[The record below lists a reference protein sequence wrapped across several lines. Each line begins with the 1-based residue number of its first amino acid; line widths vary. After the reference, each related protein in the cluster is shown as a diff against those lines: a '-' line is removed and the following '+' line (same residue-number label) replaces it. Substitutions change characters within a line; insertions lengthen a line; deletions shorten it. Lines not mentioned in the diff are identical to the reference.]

1 MPSMQIISRL
11 KYLMIFD
18 KLLTYLKI
26 IMKSRSIIVYCT
38 RLILQRMKFSSYIGG
53 TSSAYTWPG
62 RRIYKYICCSR
73 PRQRTLGL
81 CRTSY
86 LGSRNLG
93 LAESFPLTWVKFY
106 SSNKTLYFRYTHSNW
121 QEQKFN
127 VVGVF
132 LLWFSER
139 KVQSEKKVINKW
151 VPFGNLALA
160 WKGKTRRKI

>member
-1 MPSMQIISRL
+1 
-11 KYLMIFD
+11 
-18 KLLTYLKI
+18 
-26 IMKSRSIIVYCT
+26 
-38 RLILQRMKFSSYIGG
+38 MKFSSYIGG
-53 TSSAYTWPG
+53 TSSVYTWPC

-73 PRQRTLGL
+73 PRQRTPGL

-93 LAESFPLTWVKFY
+93 LTESFPLTWVKFY

-121 QEQKFN
+121 QEQKLN
-127 VVGVF
+127 VMGVF

-160 WKGKTRRKI
+160 WKRKTRREKLKQYKTYKKNKHLFQQKHIFLII